1 MKNIVIDCDP
11 GIDDAIAIMMALHSK
26 EVEVVGITT
35 VAGNTKHTVCA
46 QNALRILELCHRTD
60 IPVYEGADQ
69 PLKRILKFSD
79 TYCGVDGLGG
89 SQLAKPTTKV
99 QDKDAIDFIIEVV
112 RKYEGL
118 QIISIAPMTNIAHA
132 ITKAPYLDWSKVT
145 VVTMAGYYK
154 ILGDKCVARPRCEWN
169 VLVDPEAF
177 EIVVGSGVQF
187 KAIGLDMTAQLCNEM
202 MDDLL
207 KVASH
212 SVRLQFLKDGIDFN
226 LRTGLKPYSLL
237 VDAVPMAYVI
247 DETIA
252 TFETGSIKIDCE
264 KRLDQDSISFEPHD
278 EVVHLK
284 VAKSF
289 NFERYIQLLVERVFF
304 A

>member
-26 EVEVVGITT
+26 ELEVIGITT
-35 VAGNTKHTVCA
+35 VAGNTTHTTCA
-46 QNALRILELCHRTD
+46 QNALRILELCHQTQV
-60 IPVYEGADQ
+60 PVYEGANQ
-69 PLKRILKFSD
+69 PLKRALKFSD

-89 SQLAKPTTKV
+89 SKLAKPTIKV
-99 QDKDAIDFIIEVV
+99 QEQNAIDFIIEAVSNY
-112 RKYEGL
+112 KNL
-118 QIISIAPMTNIAHA
+118 QIVSIAPMTNIAKA
-132 ITKAPYLDWSKVT
+132 IIKAPHIDWSKVT

-154 ILGDKCVARPRCEWN
+154 VLGDQCVARPRCEWN

-177 EIVVGSGVQF
+177 DIVVKSGVQF

-202 MDDLL
+202 VDEIL

-212 SVRLQFLKDGIDFN
+212 SARLKFLKDGIDFN

-252 TFETGSIKIDCE
+252 TFETGYIKIDCE
-264 KRLDQDSISFEPHD
+264 NRLDQDTISFEPHD
-278 EVVHLK
+278 EVLHLQ

-289 NFERYIQLLVERVFF
+289 NFERYIELLIERVFF